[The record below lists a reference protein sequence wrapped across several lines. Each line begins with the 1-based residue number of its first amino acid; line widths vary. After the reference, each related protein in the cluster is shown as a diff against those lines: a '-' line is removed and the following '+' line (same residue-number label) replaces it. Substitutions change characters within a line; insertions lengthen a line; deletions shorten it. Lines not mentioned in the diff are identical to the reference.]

1 MKTMTRRE
9 ICAALPAM
17 AVIRS
22 TKVDA
27 QTPSPTSTAQTIPA
41 MPASTIL
48 SQPRVFTLDQMPS
61 RKMANGGESRD
72 VLRGTLPTG
81 EIVAVHESD
90 QPAGTPPNPPHVI
103 QHSEIITVLQGTV
116 VFEYNGQSD
125 KVGPGSVILVPPG
138 TLHQLRNVGTD
149 TAKYCVVQIG
159 GDTKK

>member
-9 ICAALPAM
+9 ICAALPAL
-17 AVIRS
+17 AAIGS
-22 TKVDA
+22 TKMES
-27 QTPSPTSTAQTIPA
+27 QTPSPVPPVAAT
-41 MPASTIL
+41 L
-48 SQPRVFTLDQMPS
+48 SQARVFPLEQMPT

-81 EIVAVHESD
+81 EVVAVHESD
-90 QPAGTPPNPPHVI
+90 QPAGTPPNPAHVI

-116 VFEYNGQSD
+116 IFEYNGKSD
-125 KVGPGSVILVPPG
+125 KLGPGSVIYVAPG
-138 TLHQLRNVGTD
+138 TLHQLRNVGAD

>member
-9 ICAALPAM
+9 ICVALPAL
-17 AVIRS
+17 AAIGS
-22 TKVDA
+22 TKIEA
-27 QTPSPTSTAQTIPA
+27 QASPSQAAPIAATLSQARVFPLGQ
-41 MPASTIL
+41 MPA
-48 SQPRVFTLDQMPS
+48 

-72 VLRGTLPTG
+72 VLRGALPTG
-81 EIVAVHESD
+81 EIIAVHESD

-103 QHSEIITVLQGTV
+103 QHSEIITILQGTIV
-116 VFEYNGQSD
+116 IEYNGKSD
-125 KVGPGSVILVPPG
+125 KLGPGSVIYVAPG